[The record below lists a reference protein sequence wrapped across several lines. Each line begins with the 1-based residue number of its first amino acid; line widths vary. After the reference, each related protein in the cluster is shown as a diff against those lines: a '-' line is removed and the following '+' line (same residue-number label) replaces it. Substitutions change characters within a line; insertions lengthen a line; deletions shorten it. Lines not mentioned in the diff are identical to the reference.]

1 MNDLVPIIRP
11 LDAYTLPDFLR
22 FFDHDAFAD
31 NPRWAFCYCQFLYVD
46 HNLVDWTAR
55 SLDENRA
62 AACDRVGAER
72 MQGQLAYLDGKVVA
86 WCSAAPRP
94 MMHSFDDEPVDDA
107 GSIGMIGCFVVA
119 KPYRRRGLARA
130 LLRAACATFAA
141 QGLMYAQALAQRTA
155 ASEAENHFGPLA
167 MYLSEGFSVLGEADD
182 GEVVLRK
189 SL

>member
-130 LLRAACATFAA
+130 NGGRHRVGADRLK
-141 QGLMYAQALAQRTA
+141 QRTGQVVM
-155 ASEAENHFGPLA
+155 ASR
-167 MYLSEGFSVLGEADD
+167 
-182 GEVVLRK
+182 LRK
-189 SL
+189 LSGSSTWAKAPAAIMN